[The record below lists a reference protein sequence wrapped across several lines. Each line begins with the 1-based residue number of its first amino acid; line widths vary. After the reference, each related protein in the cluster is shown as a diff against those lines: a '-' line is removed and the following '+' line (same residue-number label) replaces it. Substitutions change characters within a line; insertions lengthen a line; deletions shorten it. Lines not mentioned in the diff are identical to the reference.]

1 MALTRLL
8 FSALALA
15 GLVIAGP
22 ARADLVVLQYHHV
35 SPSTPA
41 STSTTPSLFRAQMEM
56 IDKLGLEVVPLD
68 QGTRAALAGE
78 LSDRQ
83 QVAITFDD
91 AYQSV
96 WTTAAPILE
105 EFGYPFTVFV
115 NTDAVGDGDV
125 MSWDQLAQW
134 AEAPQVLIANHSHDH
149 GHLPQKPGESDQ
161 AWRERIQAS
170 LDQAQAILQEKLG
183 TSPPLFAY
191 PYGEFGDKLEQ
202 AIAERDW
209 YGYGQQSGPIGA
221 TSSPTRLPR
230 FPMATAYGQLDSLEH
245 KLLSRALP
253 VSPSQLPGGVM
264 TDNPPTMT
272 LALPEQLSPQRLT
285 CFASGQGR
293 INVMPVAGQ
302 RVEIQADNRFD
313 SRRFRYNCTYPIGGG
328 RFYWLSHQ
336 WVNLD
341 APED

>member
-1 MALTRLL
+1 MTRPALFLPL
-8 FSALALA
+8 LALGLLLA
-15 GLVIAGP
+15 GAS
-22 ARADLVVLQYHHV
+22 RADLVVLQYHHV

-56 IDKLGLEVVPLD
+56 IEELGLEVVSLEE
-68 QGTRAALAGE
+68 GTRAALAGE

-91 AYQSV
+91 AYESV
-96 WTTAAPILE
+96 WSTAAPILE

-115 NTDAVGDGDV
+115 NTDAVGDRGV
-125 MSWDQLAQW
+125 MTWDQLREW
-134 AEAPQVLIANHSHDH
+134 ADAPHVLIANHSHNH
-149 GHLPQKPGESDQ
+149 GHLPQKPGESDE
-161 AWRERIQAS
+161 AWRDRIQVS
-170 LDQAQAILQEKLG
+170 LDKAQDLLQQKLG

-191 PYGEFGDKLEQ
+191 PYGEFDDKLER
-202 AIAERDW
+202 AVAKRDW

-230 FPMATAYGQLDSLEH
+230 FPMATAYGQLDSLET
-245 KLLSRALP
+245 KLRSRALP
-253 VSPSQLPGGVM
+253 VSADQLPGGVLK
-264 TDNPPTMT
+264 DNPPLLELELPDE
-272 LALPEQLSPQRLT
+272 LAPARLT

-293 INVMPVAGQ
+293 IDVDQVGGQ
-302 RVEIQADNRFD
+302 RVEIQADNRFT
-313 SRRFRYNCTYPIGGG
+313 SRRLRYNCTYPIGGG

-336 WVNLD
+336 WVNLE

>member
-1 MALTRLL
+1 MVSTRLL
-8 FSALALA
+8 WSALALA
-15 GLVIAGP
+15 GLVCAGP
-22 ARADLVVLQYHHV
+22 ARSDLVVLQYHHV

-56 IDKLGLEVVPLD
+56 IRELGLEVVPLQ
-68 QGTRAALAGE
+68 QGTEAALAGSLE
-78 LSDRQ
+78 DRQ

-91 AYQSV
+91 AYESV

-115 NTDAVGDGDV
+115 NTNAVGTGDV
-125 MSWDQLAQW
+125 MSWDQLARW
-134 AEAPQVLIANHSHDH
+134 AEAPHVLIANHSHDH
-149 GHLPQKPGESDQ
+149 GHLTQKPGESDQ
-161 AWRERIQAS
+161 VWRDRIQTS
-170 LDQAQAILQEKLG
+170 LDRAQQRLQEKLD

-191 PYGEFGDKLEQ
+191 PYGEFGDKVEQ
-202 AIAERDW
+202 AVAERDW

-230 FPMATAYGQLDSLEH
+230 FPMATAYGQLDSLEN
-245 KLLSRALP
+245 KLRSRALP
-253 VSPSQLPGGVM
+253 VSANQLPSGVM
-264 TDNPPTMT
+264 VDNPPTLE
-272 LALPEQLSPQRLT
+272 LALPDQLDPERLT

-293 INVMPVAGQ
+293 INVMTVAGQ
-302 RVEIQADNRFD
+302 RVEIQADNRFQ
-313 SRRFRYNCTYPIGGG
+313 SRRFRYNCTYPTGSG

-336 WVNLD
+336 WVNLE